1 MNDSGFTSADKPSLL
16 ERLSALL
23 TPEPEDRGELVA
35 LLRAAHERE
44 LLGADILAIVEGALQ
59 ISDMRVRDIMVPRS
73 QMDVLRIDDSME
85 TIAAFAVKTAH
96 SRFPVVCDGKDNVV
110 GILLA
115 KDLLRYFAG
124 HEFNLRA
131 TLRPAVFIPESKPL
145 DVLLREFRLSHNHMA
160 IVVDEYGGVAGLVTI
175 EDVLEQI
182 VGEIEDEYDADDDDD
197 ILPDHAGHYRVKAT
211 TTIGDFNEAFATAFS
226 DEDADTIGG
235 FLICHL
241 GRLPRRDEAITMGSL
256 RFRVLRADG
265 RRIYTLLVDRLP
277 ASPEAEAGAASA

>member
-1 MNDSGFTSADKPSLL
+1 MNDSGFAADKPSLL

-23 TPEPEDRGELVA
+23 APEPEDRAELVA
-35 LLRAAHERE
+35 LLRAAHGRE
-44 LLGADILAIVEGALQ
+44 LLDADILAIIEGALQ

-73 QMDVLRIDDSME
+73 QMDVLQIDDSME

-110 GILLA
+110 GIMLA

-124 HEFNLRA
+124 REFKLRE

-145 DVLLREFRLSHNHMA
+145 DVLLREFRLSRNHMA

-182 VGEIEDEYDADDDDD
+182 VGEIEDEYDYDDDDD
-197 ILPDHAGHYRVKAT
+197 ILPDQTGRCRVKAT
-211 TTIGDFNEAFATAFS
+211 TTIGDFNDAFATAFN
-226 DEDADTIGG
+226 DEGVDTIGG
-235 FLICHL
+235 FLIRHL
-241 GRLPRRDEAITMGSL
+241 GRLPRRDEAITIDGL
-256 RFRVLRADG
+256 CFRVLRADG
-265 RRIYTLLVDRLP
+265 RRIYTLLVDHGP
-277 ASPEAEAGAASA
+277 ASPEAEAEAASA